1 MQPPFALSD
10 RFFPLDSRMKR
21 PDLRSLFL
29 SVSYVQHLSFS
40 VVEADIATR
49 GVPTTEFNRG
59 TESPELPEGK
69 KRLKFFA
76 SKKSVM

>member
-1 MQPPFALSD
+1 
-10 RFFPLDSRMKR
+10 MKR

-49 GVPTTEFNRG
+49 GVPATEFNRG
-59 TESPELPEGK
+59 TESLELPEGK
-69 KRLKFFA
+69 K
-76 SKKSVM
+76 V